1 MYDDSWYSFVPE
13 VAKTAASTV
22 KNAGHRRKESLLQQ
36 PNSSQGTIQPSE
48 APEPLSLLLEDPQDN
63 NDPPEPALAR
73 RAKSYSDF
81 YHVVRAQLAK
91 DAHKKRE
98 DRKRRKDKSLE
109 ALMIAANVDNWLAAN
124 VDNMPVP
131 RRPVLD
137 QYNDQLLEASQH
149 EYLSPADHVES
160 IYKDQ
165 LELTER
171 HLDALIVD
179 TNASLDLLTTLSNS
193 FQAVET
199 QTTSFQSQC
208 EDLIDEQKRLQKLAD
223 EVGTDLYFYT
233 YLDNV
238 TRRLNAP
245 GAGRLVEDAVFGE
258 VLDNLNSCIDFM
270 TKHPTYR
277 DADSYLARYES
288 QLTKALHLLEVGL
301 SNRLKNISDEIAKP
315 IAASKSEATRH
326 ALAYG
331 RFAEMIADTY
341 SLLPNIHKVMRNVFD
356 EYGQPLSGTAHDIY
370 VNTANNLFSTY
381 LAVRNDDLKPMTDKD
396 VAEFARERKDLSVET
411 GCRNYLKQ
419 TFERAY
425 NENSLVHRIFGLD
438 LQWSSD
444 PASAYQALKSA
455 SKGAVNPANIAIL
468 SANLC
473 AALKTEELRTVCNIV
488 AWLMNEY
495 LVLDYDEEESPFS
508 QQCRELSARILTE
521 HLWVFTDDMF
531 NAETTKTIT
540 KMALD
545 DEGLKIKPVVD
556 GVSASNAYAAVTK
569 AMGLLA
575 MYDQTMPKE
584 RSQKNNRVVFNIV
597 RESVKVLQRAEARI
611 KYIKNGTDAD
621 LFMIK
626 NLLIIKNELLSLEI
640 GDIRGDGAALQ
651 HFGQI
656 WNTLSP
662 QNWVSFFGS
671 IIGGVGSVG
680 SSFWSSSAKAAPPAV
695 TAGSLTVEDMNEQL
709 DELLRQSIVAFTQRW
724 GGLTM
729 DAKARKAGVKPI
741 GKVEKELEE
750 VLQTAF
756 SNQPEVIGKLKEAIA
771 MHAEAQEQ
779 AAGEKKGVRRY

>member
-36 PNSSQGTIQPSE
+36 PNGTIQPSE
-48 APEPLSLLLEDPQDN
+48 APEPLSRLLEDPQDN

-149 EYLSPADHVES
+149 EYL

-223 EVGTDLYFYT
+223 DVGTDLYFYT

-556 GVSASNAYAAVTK
+556 GVSASNAYAPVTK

-584 RSQKNNRVVFNIV
+584 RSV
-597 RESVKVLQRAEARI
+597 R
-611 KYIKNGTDAD
+611 
-621 LFMIK
+621 
-626 NLLIIKNELLSLEI
+626 II
-640 GDIRGDGAALQ
+640 
-651 HFGQI
+651 
-656 WNTLSP
+656 
-662 QNWVSFFGS
+662 FF
-671 IIGGVGSVG
+671 
-680 SSFWSSSAKAAPPAV
+680 
-695 TAGSLTVEDMNEQL
+695 
-709 DELLRQSIVAFTQRW
+709 
-724 GGLTM
+724 
-729 DAKARKAGVKPI
+729 
-741 GKVEKELEE
+741 
-750 VLQTAF
+750 
-756 SNQPEVIGKLKEAIA
+756 
-771 MHAEAQEQ
+771 
-779 AAGEKKGVRRY
+779 

>member
-36 PNSSQGTIQPSE
+36 PNGTHQPPETS
-48 APEPLSLLLEDPQDN
+48 EPLSKLLEELEDDD
-63 NDPPEPALAR
+63 DPPEPMLAR

-91 DAHKKRE
+91 DAHKKKE
-98 DRKRRKDKSLE
+98 DRKRRKDKTLE
-109 ALMIAANVDNWLAAN
+109 ALMIAAKVDNIS
-124 VDNMPVP
+124 VP
-131 RRPVLD
+131 RKPVLN
-137 QYNDQLLEASQH
+137 QYNDQLLEASQP
-149 EYLSPADHVES
+149 EYL
-160 IYKDQ
+160 IYRDQ
-165 LELTER
+165 LALTER
-171 HLDALIVD
+171 HLDSLIDD
-179 TNASLDLLTTLSNS
+179 TNASLNLLTTLSNS
-193 FQAVET
+193 FKAVET

-223 EVGTDLYFYT
+223 EVGTDLHFYA

-245 GAGRLVEDAVFGE
+245 GAGRLVEDATFGE
-258 VLDNLNSCIDFM
+258 VLDNLNSCIEFM
-270 TKHPTYR
+270 STHSTYR

-301 SNRLKNISDEIAKP
+301 DNRLKSISEEIAKP
-315 IAASKSEATRH
+315 IAATKSEATRH

-331 RFAEMIADTY
+331 RFGELIAESY
-341 SLLPNIHKVMRNVFD
+341 SLLPNIQRVMRNVYD
-356 EYGQPLSGTAHDIY
+356 DVGLPLSGTAHDIY
-370 VNTANNLFSTY
+370 VNTANNLFSAY
-381 LAVRNDDLKPMTDKD
+381 LAVRSEDLKPMTDND
-396 VAEFARERKDLSVET
+396 VTEFARERKDLSVET

-419 TFERAY
+419 TFERAF
-425 NENSLVHRIFGLD
+425 NENNLIHRIFGLD

-444 PASAYQALKSA
+444 PESAYQVLKSA
-455 SKGAVNPANIAIL
+455 SRGAVNPANIAIV
-468 SANLC
+468 STNLC
-473 AALKTEELRTVCNIV
+473 TALKTEDLRTVCNIV

-495 LVLDYDEEESPFS
+495 LALDYDEEESPFAK
-508 QQCRELSARILTE
+508 QCRELSARVLTE

-531 NAETTKTIT
+531 DAEATKTIT
-540 KMALD
+540 KGPLE

-556 GVSASNAYAAVTK
+556 GVSSSNAYRAVTK
-569 AMGLLA
+569 AMELLVL
-575 MYDQTMPKE
+575 YDQTMPKE

-680 SSFWSSSAKAAPPAV
+680 SSFWSSSKAAPPAV

-724 GGLTM
+724 GGLMT
-729 DAKARKAGVKPI
+729 DAKARKGGAKPI
-741 GKVEKELEE
+741 GKIEKELEE

-756 SNQPEVIGKLKEAIA
+756 SNQPEVIGKLKEAIE
-771 MHAEAQEQ
+771 MHSQAQEQ
-779 AAGEKKGVRRY
+779 AAEEKKGVRRY